1 MKNYLLFN
9 PYADGGKGKENAEA
23 LLPEIAKRFKEP
35 EVLSMV
41 DLEVEKFMKGLEKDD
56 NVVMLGGD
64 GTLNHFINR
73 VDVENLPCNYYL
85 YPSGTGNDFLND
97 IKEGDKENEPFY
109 LLNPYLKKL
118 PIVEIEGKK
127 YRFINGIGY
136 GIDGQC
142 CVVAEE
148 KKKKGEKVDYG
159 KITVGL
165 LFKGFTPRNATIK
178 VDGKEEIQLKKVYI
192 CSTMH
197 GRYYGGGM
205 NVAPEQKRNSGMLT
219 LATIFGKGK
228 LGTLLLFPTLFKGTH
243 VKKYPKNV
251 KIIPGKRFEV
261 SYDTPCALQIDG
273 EVVNDVK
280 KFTAYIPE

>member
-23 LLPEIAKRFKEP
+23 LLPEVAKRFENP
-35 EVLSMV
+35 ETLSMV
-41 DLEVEKFMKGLEKDD
+41 ELNIEEFFKGLSKDD

-73 VDVENLPCNYYL
+73 VD
-85 YPSGTGNDFLND
+85 
-97 IKEGDKENEPFY
+97 
-109 LLNPYLKKL
+109 
-118 PIVEIEGKK
+118 EGKK

-178 VDGKEEIQLKKVYI
+178 VDDGEEIQLKKVYI

-205 NVAPEQKRNSGMLT
+205 NVAPEQKRNSGSLT

-251 KIIPGKRFEV
+251 KVIPGKRFEV
-261 SYDTPCALQIDG
+261 SYDVPCALQIDG
-273 EVVNDVK
+273 EVVDGVK

>member
-23 LLPEIAKRFKEP
+23 LLPEIAKRFENP
-35 EVLSMV
+35 ETLSMV
-41 DLEVEKFMKGLEKDD
+41 DLDTEKFMKGLEKDD

-64 GTLNHFINR
+64 GTLNHFINK

-178 VDGKEEIQLKKVYI
+178 VDGGEEIHLKKVYI

-197 GRYYGGGM
+197 GRFYGGGM
-205 NVAPEQKRNSGMLT
+205 NVAPEQKRNSGTLT

-261 SYDTPCALQIDG
+261 SYDTPCALQ
-273 EVVNDVK
+273 
-280 KFTAYIPE
+280 

>member
-1 MKNYLLFN
+1 MITILFN
-9 PYADGGKGKENAEA
+9 AKADAGEGEENAKVAAKAAEA
-23 LLPEIAKRFKEP
+23 KFGEAKFVNLIGLDVQEFLKGVKEDEKVIIA
-35 EVLSMV
+35 
-41 DLEVEKFMKGLEKDD
+41 
-56 NVVMLGGD
+56 GGD
-64 GTLNHFINR
+64 GTLNHFVNDIGDAPIPN
-73 VDVENLPCNYYL
+73 EIYLLPT
-85 YPSGTGNDFLND
+85 GTGNDFLND
-97 IKEGDKENEPFY
+97 VKEAQDKETGLVPLHDYISN
-109 LLNPYLKKL
+109 L
-118 PIVEIEGKK
+118 PIIEVKDKK
-127 YRFINGIGY
+127 YRFVNGIGF
-136 GIDGQC
+136 GIDGEC
-142 CVVAEE
+142 CVKADELKAQG
-148 KKKKGEKVDYG
+148 KKNLDYG

-178 VDGKEEIQLKKVYI
+178 VDDSEEIQLKKVYI

-251 KIIPGKRFEV
+251 KVIPGKRFEV
-261 SYDTPCALQIDG
+261 SYDVPCALQIDG
-273 EVVNDVK
+273 EVVDGVK